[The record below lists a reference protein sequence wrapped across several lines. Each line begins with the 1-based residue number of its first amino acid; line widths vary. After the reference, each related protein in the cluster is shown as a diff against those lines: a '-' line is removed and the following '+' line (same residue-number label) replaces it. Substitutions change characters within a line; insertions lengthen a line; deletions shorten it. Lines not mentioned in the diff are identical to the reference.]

1 MQVINRVTW
10 DNIIIPP
17 DPTELGWK
25 DTVRVSPLED
35 TIVAVRPIVPTLPFA
50 VPDSKRP
57 LNPMMPIGATGLA
70 ERCRTARR
78 PDSTTPTRTAIPIA
92 PIVNQIVNFGWEYV
106 FHCHILSHE
115 EMDMMRPVTV
125 NVANT
130 APDAPVLSFARGS
143 VILNWTDGTP
153 VVYTDPTT
161 WANPKNEVG
170 YRIERADAD
179 GAGNPTSAYAEIG
192 TALANTTTY
201 TDTPPNAATQAYS
214 YRVIAYNQAGGST
227 SAPLTVPPGGPTTTT
242 LTSSLNPSVFGN
254 SVTFTATV
262 SPAAATGTV
271 TFNIDGVDVGTPQT
285 VVGGVAAYTISSLAV
300 GSHPVTA
307 TYSGDLA
314 YLGSTGTIT
323 QTVSQMATTTVVAGI
338 PNPSFVGDNVTFTAT
353 VSPAAATGTVTFSID
368 GTTVASPTLVGG
380 VATYAT
386 ATLAAGPHLV
396 TATYNGDLNYSAST
410 SATITQTVGKMATT
424 TVVVGIPNPSFVGD
438 NVIFTATVGPA
449 AGTGVPTGTVQFSV
463 DGVAVGGALLLDAAG
478 KATYSTATLT
488 VGDHRVEA
496 VYIGDAAYLP
506 GVSSPL
512 FMQTVSRK
520 TTATAVTSSLNPSF
534 VGDNVIFTATVSP
547 AAATGTVTFS
557 IDGTTVASPTLVG
570 GVATYATATLAA
582 GPHSVTATYN
592 GDTVYQSST
601 SATLTQTVNPRATS
615 TVVTSDR
622 VPTANLG
629 QNITFTARVAP
640 VTGTGVPTGTVQFSI
655 DGVNVGG
662 LRALSATGTA
672 TYSTATLL
680 AGSHNVIA
688 VYDGSAIFAA
698 STSPTFTQVVNGPP
712 AAPSNLV
719 AVATR
724 NGTRDTV
731 TLTWVDNATN
741 ETGFTVQRAQNA
753 AFTNRLTTYT
763 VAANARTLVQTG
775 VTRYIS
781 YYYRIRATNAA
792 GNSAWVNATPFPL
805 RTP

>member
-1 MQVINRVTW
+1 M
-10 DNIIIPP
+10 
-17 DPTELGWK
+17 
-25 DTVRVSPLED
+25 
-35 TIVAVRPIVPTLPFA
+35 
-50 VPDSKRP
+50 
-57 LNPMMPIGATGLA
+57 
-70 ERCRTARR
+70 
-78 PDSTTPTRTAIPIA
+78 
-92 PIVNQIVNFGWEYV
+92 
-106 FHCHILSHE
+106 
-115 EMDMMRPVTV
+115 
-125 NVANT
+125 
-130 APDAPVLSFARGS
+130 
-143 VILNWTDGTP
+143 
-153 VVYTDPTT
+153 
-161 WANPKNEVG
+161 
-170 YRIERADAD
+170 
-179 GAGNPTSAYAEIG
+179 AGE
-192 TALANTTTY
+192 
-201 TDTPPNAATQAYS
+201 
-214 YRVIAYNQAGGST
+214 
-227 SAPLTVPPGGPTTTT
+227 
-242 LTSSLNPSVFGN
+242 
-254 SVTFTATV
+254 
-262 SPAAATGTV
+262 
-271 TFNIDGVDVGTPQT
+271 
-285 VVGGVAAYTISSLAV
+285 
-300 GSHPVTA
+300 
-307 TYSGDLA
+307 
-314 YLGSTGTIT
+314 
-323 QTVSQMATTTVVAGI
+323 
-338 PNPSFVGDNVTFTAT
+338 
-353 VSPAAATGTVTFSID
+353 
-368 GTTVASPTLVGG
+368 
-380 VATYAT
+380 
-386 ATLAAGPHLV
+386 HLV

-410 SATITQTVGKMATT
+410 SLTITQTVGKMATT
-424 TVVVGIPNPSFVGD
+424 TAVTSSLNPSFVGD
-438 NVIFTATVGPA
+438 NVIFTATVSPA

-463 DGVAVGGALLLDAAG
+463 DGVAVGGALPLDATG

-506 GVSSPL
+506 GVSGPL
-512 FMQTVSRK
+512 FMQTVNRK
-520 TTATAVTSSLNPSF
+520 TTATAVTSSLNPSY

-601 SATLTQTVNPRATS
+601 SATLTQTVNPLRATS
-615 TVVTSDR
+615 TVVTSNR

-629 QNITFTARVAP
+629 QSITFTARVAP

-688 VYDGSAIFAA
+688 VYNGSAIFAA

-763 VAANARTLVQTG
+763 VAANATTLVQTG
-775 VTRYIS
+775 VTRNIS
-781 YYYRIRATNAA
+781 YYYRIRARNAA
-792 GNSAWVNATPFPL
+792 GNSAWVNATPFPV